1 MLIKSLQSEVLLDSV
16 HLMHDVSNIS
26 VKVLSLLQVARIS
39 NEWVRIPK
47 GRVRVNA
54 LRGNFQAT
62 LNMALPNYDWMSRP
76 VSEVFW

>member
-1 MLIKSLQSEVLLDSV
+1 MLIKPIQSEVLLDSV

-47 GRVRVNA
+47 GRVRVHP
-54 LRGNFQAT
+54 LRGDFQAT
-62 LNMALPNYDWMSRP
+62 LNMALPHYDWMG
-76 VSEVFW
+76 